1 MLSHDPVRWHRRSER
16 LIGLALQALLL
27 ALSLASVLPILLVI
41 SASLSSEAALARYGY
56 TLLPRE
62 FSLVGYQYIFQ
73 NVQQILRSYGVTL
86 LVTVGGTLLSLLVT
100 ALFAYTL
107 SRRDFALRQP
117 LAAYLFFTLLFS
129 GGLVPS
135 YILITQY
142 LQLRNNLLVLIL
154 PYLVGPFNVLIL
166 RTYFAALPEDLLDAA
181 RVDGAG
187 EWRIFFQIVLP
198 LSTPALATIS
208 LFIALAYWNDWWLAL
223 LYITDQRLMPIQLLL
238 YNLLT
243 NFTVISD
250 NPLAEQLVKPPL
262 LPIRM
267 GMVVLTVLP
276 VALLF
281 IFVQRHFVRGL
292 TIGSLRG

>member
-1 MLSHDPVRWHRRSER
+1 MLSHDPVRWQRLGER

-27 ALSLASVLPILLVI
+27 ALSLASVLPLLLVI

-62 FSLVGYQYIFQ
+62 LSLVGYQYIFQ

-100 ALFAYTL
+100 ALLAYTL
-107 SRRDFALRQP
+107 SRRDFALRRP